1 MGNAKALHRRIVPVA
16 AAAGLSALFLSAGCA
31 ARGMRAAPAPAT
43 AGTTVTEEVP
53 MSKGTPG
60 IDNAG
65 KAFSP
70 SGKGEQR
77 AVPIGK
83 IPKPG
88 DRPAATPQE
97 TGPRQ

>member
-1 MGNAKALHRRIVPVA
+1 MRNATTFHRRIVPAA
-16 AAAGLSALFLSAGCA
+16 AAAGLSALFLAAGCA
-31 ARGMRAAPAPAT
+31 SQGLRAAPAPAT

-65 KAFSP
+65 KTDSP
-70 SGKGEQR
+70 SGKGEGR
-77 AVPIGK
+77 AIPIGK

-88 DRPAATPQE
+88 DRPAATPQDAE
-97 TGPRQ
+97 PRQ